1 MADEFK
7 NGAVPVRVGD
17 GVCQQPRPKAKPST
31 SPPSF
36 CNTRL
41 YVLQG
46 IHRGRDVSKVETFQH
61 CCRMTRV
68 IKVRGMLGEK
78 GGLLVQRA

>member
-1 MADEFK
+1 MAGEFK
-7 NGAVPVRVGD
+7 DGAVPVRVGD
-17 GVCQQPRPKAKPST
+17 GVCEQPRPEAKPST

-46 IHRGRDVSKVETFQH
+46 V
-61 CCRMTRV
+61 CRE
-68 IKVRGMLGEK
+68 I
-78 GGLLVQRA
+78 GLAF

>member
-1 MADEFK
+1 MNLPLSTFYRSRELFNLLQFWRGNVADEFK

-17 GVCQQPRPKAKPST
+17 GACQQPRPKAKPST

-41 YVLQG
+41 NVLQG
-46 IHRGRDVSKVETFQH
+46 V
-61 CCRMTRV
+61 CRE
-68 IKVRGMLGEK
+68 I
-78 GGLLVQRA
+78 GLAF